1 MRKEVRPAR
10 PRPSVMVTRSTES
23 RGVAAMRGFLPL
35 VVVFVT
41 TSLAAQSVDVINT
54 TSPAHV
60 RATEAR
66 TPRGQAAPLPLGNFS
81 VARGMGILEDDGN
94 SYWPGFP
101 ANFQAPATFRIVPTA
116 SNTFT
121 IRRVAYTFDD
131 PSSASVIFDGA
142 KRPIL
147 GYVDANYISPNYSL
161 PAPFTFAGKQY
172 TKLSISTWGAIA
184 FGEA

>member
-1 MRKEVRPAR
+1 
-10 PRPSVMVTRSTES
+10 
-23 RGVAAMRGFLPL
+23 MRGLLPL
-35 VVVFVT
+35 IVVLVA

-131 PSSASVIFDGA
+131 PSSATVIFDGA

-161 PAPFTFAGKQY
+161 PAPFILISHELICAEGKSGIFGVM
-172 TKLSISTWGAIA
+172 TGMLSDWLAPTSRPITSTPLRTSV
-184 FGEA
+184 